1 MKYWHVP
8 CYRWLR
14 RCEVYW
20 LSVPFVVLSKVWPTR
35 GYFTTCS
42 YRHFRS
48 VLDLTEVQPE
58 KLRVRGNPRK
68 GIISVRILRPRS
80 EIRKYETKQ
89 NHVRKLRNDSSK
101 WYDWNLK
108 GIRILAFSVRNL
120 RKYEAYLALWDWL
133 VILTT
138 ISLWGFWVCD
148 LTLRNSITGVYSRCR
163 HLTEEFFTM
172 WSILRRLS
180 YFLWY
185 PLQITFLKVWNID
198 TVINKTN

>member
-35 GYFTTCS
+35 GYFTTRS

-48 VLDLTEVQPE
+48 VLDHTEVQPE

-80 EIRKYETKQ
+80 EIRKYETKH

-120 RKYEAYLALWDWL
+120 RKYEAYLALWANLSGPVTCLWFHP
-133 VILTT
+133 ILKD
-138 ISLWGFWVCD
+138 GKC
-148 LTLRNSITGVYSRCR
+148 
-163 HLTEEFFTM
+163 
-172 WSILRRLS
+172 ILAIPASQELGM
-180 YFLWY
+180 
-185 PLQITFLKVWNID
+185 
-198 TVINKTN
+198 

>member
-20 LSVPFVVLSKVWPTR
+20 LSVPFVVLSKIWPTR
-35 GYFTTCS
+35 GYFTTCAH
-42 YRHFRS
+42 RHFRS

-120 RKYEAYLALWDWL
+120 RKYEAYLALWPRGLASANSSIKYLFSWGR
-133 VILTT
+133 VIA
-138 ISLWGFWVCD
+138 SRWAPFHRQ
-148 LTLRNSITGVYSRCR
+148 LRI
-163 HLTEEFFTM
+163 HLKWEGS
-172 WSILRRLS
+172 WS
-180 YFLWY
+180 
-185 PLQITFLKVWNID
+185 K
-198 TVINKTN
+198 

>member
-14 RCEVYW
+14 GCEVYW
-20 LSVPFVVLSKVWPTR
+20 LSVPFVVLSKVWPTH

-48 VLDLTEVQPE
+48 VLDLTEIQPE
-58 KLRVRGNPRK
+58 KLRVRGNPQK
-68 GIISVRILRPRS
+68 GIISVRILRPRG

-120 RKYEAYLALWDWL
+120 RKYEAYLALCMYFFFNKRYRILQCAFLSIGAPNIIDFLYVSL
-133 VILTT
+133 VIMCWNT
-138 ISLWGFWVCD
+138 IIFHSRPNAKLMD
-148 LTLRNSITGVYSRCR
+148 LPVP
-163 HLTEEFFTM
+163 
-172 WSILRRLS
+172 ILMH
-180 YFLWY
+180 F
-185 PLQITFLKVWNID
+185 QV
-198 TVINKTN
+198 

>member
-1 MKYWHVP
+1 MKYWDVP
-8 CYRWLR
+8 CYRWLK
-14 RCEVYW
+14 RCEVKRQLTFTIIYW

-101 WYDWNLK
+101 WYGWNLK

-120 RKYEAYLALWDWL
+120 RKYEAYLALWATL
-133 VILTT
+133 L
-138 ISLWGFWVCD
+138 FWFFGD
-148 LTLRNSITGVYSRCR
+148 FRSGVLLFMGIIVVYK
-163 HLTEEFFTM
+163 
-172 WSILRRLS
+172 
-180 YFLWY
+180 Y
-185 PLQITFLKVWNID
+185 K
-198 TVINKTN
+198 NK

>member
-1 MKYWHVP
+1 MTYWHVP

-58 KLRVRGNPRK
+58 KLRVCGNPRK

-108 GIRILAFSVRNL
+108 GVRILAFSVRNL
-120 RKYEAYLALWDWL
+120 RKYEAYLALCL
-133 VILTT
+133 LQRLKQCRLASIA
-138 ISLWGFWVCD
+138 IVCIG
-148 LTLRNSITGVYSRCR
+148 TQYYNRFSR
-163 HLTEEFFTM
+163 
-172 WSILRRLS
+172 
-180 YFLWY
+180 
-185 PLQITFLKVWNID
+185 
-198 TVINKTN
+198 

>member
-1 MKYWHVP
+1 MGYWHVP

-108 GIRILAFSVRNL
+108 GIRILAFSLRNL
-120 RKYEAYLALWDWL
+120 RKYEAYLALCNGLRCMGKSLMDGCTAPRTMAMDTSRWGSGED
-133 VILTT
+133 VIMRMGTQQQRVNLCVFPPIPHSETPGP
-138 ISLWGFWVCD
+138 SCSKH
-148 LTLRNSITGVYSRCR
+148 R
-163 HLTEEFFTM
+163 
-172 WSILRRLS
+172 
-180 YFLWY
+180 
-185 PLQITFLKVWNID
+185 
-198 TVINKTN
+198 